1 MNQRKLHLYTIMPLD
16 LDHVEEICE
25 DIRNQYETEVAS
37 CALFSMTLVPEG
49 DPPVD
54 KAGAMCARYA
64 VFKEK
69 LDAMGIPNGV
79 LVQATIGHGWVLGEM
94 FSYQRYTNLTDGA
107 QPIVVCPSDKGFHDY
122 LFQVF
127 STIAAHHPGCIMVDD
142 DFRLMGRAGRGCACP
157 WHMARVNELAG
168 GTNLTREMLLE
179 KLQSGTEEGNR
190 YNDFFIQS
198 QKEALLDAAKVM
210 RAGID
215 SVDPKMPGSFCC
227 VGNNAEFA
235 SEIAHILAGEGN
247 PVVVRLNNGNYTA
260 AGARDFSR
268 AFMRAAQQVAKLKDS
283 VDVILAE
290 TDTCPQ
296 NRYSTGMMQL
306 HTHFTGTL
314 LEGTAGAKH
323 WITRLKT
330 HEPES
335 GKSYRKILSKH
346 RGFYEELAKL
356 APTLKH
362 RGCRIPVM
370 DVAKYDLAINVFEA
384 SAWVQCVLERLGL
397 PVYFGA
403 KVDGITCM
411 HGLDDKYMSDETILK
426 ILSGPVFL
434 ASDTAKRLIDRGYG
448 EYLGV
453 DVRQWQGKTPS
464 IEQLAINGKHCNVQV
479 GTKEL
484 VKLSADTVEDSGV
497 YNSVDRENFTY
508 LFPGT
513 TIYNN
518 SLGGTVVT
526 FCGTPAARYNLTE
539 AFSFLCYSRKQQLI
553 RIMKRVGELP
563 VYYPNDEE
571 VYLRAADME
580 DGGLFTAVFNIGLD
594 PIEELEL
601 ACERDV
607 KRIEKLMPD
616 GSRKEVA
623 FTCENGLLKLEC
635 PCYTLDPVI
644 LFLY

>member
-1 MNQRKLHLYTIMPLD
+1 MNKKLHLYTIMPLD
-16 LDHVEEICE
+16 LQHVDEVCE
-25 DIRNQYETEVAS
+25 DIRRQYENDVAS

-49 DPPVD
+49 NPPVD
-54 KAGAMCARYA
+54 KVGKMCARYQ

-94 FSYQRYTNLTDGA
+94 FPYQRYTNLTDGE
-107 QPIVVCPSDKGFHDY
+107 QPNVVCPSDRGFHDY
-122 LFQVF
+122 LFHVF
-127 STIAAHHPGCIMVDD
+127 STITACHPDCIMVDD

-157 WHMARVNELAG
+157 WHMGRFNELAG
-168 GTNLTREMLLE
+168 TDISREELLDTIKAGGALGEKYNDIFVQTQKESLLE
-179 KLQSGTEEGNR
+179 
-190 YNDFFIQS
+190 
-198 QKEALLDAAKVM
+198 AAKVM

-235 SEIAHILAGEGN
+235 GEIAHILAGEGN
-247 PVVVRLNNGNYTA
+247 PTVVRINNGNYTA
-260 AGARDFSR
+260 AGARNFSR
-268 AFMRAAQQVAKLKDS
+268 AFMRAAHQVAKLKKD

-306 HTHFTGTL
+306 HTHFTGTII
-314 LEGTAGAKH
+314 EGTAGAKH

-335 GKSYRKILSKH
+335 GKAYRRILGKH
-346 RGFYEELAKL
+346 RGFYEALAEIV
-356 APTLKH
+356 PTLKH
-362 RGCRIPVM
+362 RGCRAPVP
-370 DVAKYDLAINVFEA
+370 DRAHYDLDVDGFNG

-403 KVDGITCM
+403 EVGGITCM
-411 HGLDDKYMSDETILK
+411 HGLDDKYMSDETIMK
-426 ILSGPVFL
+426 ILRGPVFL

-453 DVRQWQGKTPS
+453 DVRPWQGKTPS
-464 IEQLAINGKHCNVQV
+464 VERLAINGNHCNVQV

-484 VKLSADTVEDSGV
+484 VKLSADTVEDSSV
-497 YNSVDRENFTY
+497 YNALDQENYTY

-513 TIYNN
+513 TIYQN

-526 FCGTPAARYNLTE
+526 FCGTPLANYTLTE
-539 AFSFLCYSRKQQLI
+539 AFSFLNYSRKQQLI
-553 RIMKRVGELP
+553 RMMKQAGELP
-563 VYYPNDEE
+563 IYYPNDEE

-594 PIEELEL
+594 PIDQLEL
-601 ACERDV
+601 VCERDV

-616 GSRKEVA
+616 GSRKEIA
-623 FTCENGLLKLEC
+623 FTGEDGVLKLDS
-635 PCYTLDPVI
+635 PCFTLDPVI
-644 LFLY
+644 LFLYA